1 MKRTNK
7 DLFFD
12 IVCLRKANK
21 KYEEHD
27 EIGAGS
33 GEIVLG
39 VIFWVVVIMFIF
51 FTTL

>member
-21 KYEEHD
+21 KYEEHN
-27 EIGAGS
+27 EIGAGG
-33 GEIVLG
+33 GETVLG
-39 VIFWVVVIMFIF
+39 LMSWIILIMLITFLI
-51 FTTL
+51 